1 MLRALG
7 DHPSTAWAVPALETT
22 TVRQVFHAVTVG
34 GVGVHDLALVE
45 RSGSGRLAVRV
56 PNVEGDPHERILP
69 LPDAPDQRAHR
80 PMVDVFAATVRV
92 AQAAAPRFMLEAG
105 EALLIDNWRVSHG
118 REGFSD
124 LSRLLWRVWCW
135 TGSGQ
140 RPEGVEGRDAR
151 RDFEV

>member
-56 PNVEGDPHERILP
+56 PNVEGDPHERIL
-69 LPDAPDQRAHR
+69 LGLHYWVGWNELADSVATNKLKMEEVNAERIQQIRCCYCKRA
-80 PMVDVFAATVRV
+80 T
-92 AQAAAPRFMLEAG
+92 
-105 EALLIDNWRVSHG
+105 
-118 REGFSD
+118 
-124 LSRLLWRVWCW
+124 
-135 TGSGQ
+135 
-140 RPEGVEGRDAR
+140 
-151 RDFEV
+151 